1 MMNRISNYYGNYNN
15 FSNSYF
21 NSTNA
26 LNQLKLQQA
35 LDKLDKKTSSSS
47 SNTATSSLSSNA
59 STFLRNYDSAM
70 SDLMSAANSLRDVNS
85 SGVSNSLTV
94 NSSDSDVL
102 TASKNYTLRKPESFD
117 VSVQQLAAAQ
127 QNVSTA
133 VTSNAKATED
143 ANFSIVTNKGTAN
156 INVSSVNEY
165 GVQKTNRQLLNDV
178 AKEINRQSVGVK
190 ASVETTKDG
199 KSVLKL
205 TSKETGTDNSFI
217 VNGEF
222 AKNNGLSEAT
232 TAAQNAQYS
241 VTDSN
246 GFTEEFTSS
255 SNNVSL
261 DYGKASMT
269 LKSVGDATVSVGV
282 DNKNIAD
289 AVENL
294 VDKFNKALSVV
305 SSNADRGSGVKN
317 QLSQMLSGP
326 APEKSLKL
334 IGITKN
340 ADGSLSLN
348 KDTLLEKLDEDPEL
362 IKDIISGNHG
372 LAQGAY
378 RSAESGMSR
387 SANSL
392 ISKDLKQMQQET
404 SMDTLSLMSRFANS
418 GAYNLSN
425 YYTAE
430 KESFMQGVF
439 AMMFSQVL
447 IKLLGLVYK
456 MYLTNR
462 EGFGDEGNAI
472 YSSGFYIYSLLLTLS
487 SVGVP
492 NAISKLVSERIAL
505 GDNKGAN
512 RIFKIAFFI
521 FGILGFVGTM
531 ILFLG
536 AHYISNVILKI
547 PEAEMTLVALSPS
560 IFFVAL
566 ICVIRGYFNGNGTLK
581 VTANSQTLEQIFKT
595 VFTILLVELVVIA
608 TGINTTIMAAGAN
621 LATTVATIRKF
632 YILIYFL

>member
-418 GAYNLSN
+418 GQRL
-425 YYTAE
+425 
-430 KESFMQGVF
+430 
-439 AMMFSQVL
+439 
-447 IKLLGLVYK
+447 
-456 MYLTNR
+456 
-462 EGFGDEGNAI
+462 
-472 YSSGFYIYSLLLTLS
+472 
-487 SVGVP
+487 P
-492 NAISKLVSERIAL
+492 
-505 GDNKGAN
+505 
-512 RIFKIAFFI
+512 
-521 FGILGFVGTM
+521 
-531 ILFLG
+531 
-536 AHYISNVILKI
+536 
-547 PEAEMTLVALSPS
+547 
-560 IFFVAL
+560 
-566 ICVIRGYFNGNGTLK
+566 
-581 VTANSQTLEQIFKT
+581 
-595 VFTILLVELVVIA
+595 
-608 TGINTTIMAAGAN
+608 
-621 LATTVATIRKF
+621 
-632 YILIYFL
+632 